1 MKKQIHLNIEG
12 MSCAS
17 CSQRVENALNKLDGV
32 FIARVN
38 LATEKALIEYNTDK
52 LTTDTFQKTVEN
64 LGYGIKKSS
73 DDSVD
78 ETVHALKAAKI
89 RLIIAWSFTF
99 PIMIFMILHMVMGVH
114 LVYLDT
120 FLLILAIPV
129 VFISGWETI
138 KKAFLVIL
146 HFSANM
152 DVLIMLGTLAAF
164 STGLLNLF
172 GFKITSYAGVASM
185 IMAFHLTGRYIE
197 SRAKGRASQA
207 IKKLLELGAK
217 TARVERN
224 GYEIEIPIEELQL
237 NEVVIIKPGEKI
249 PADGVVLEGKSAVD
263 ESMATGES
271 IPVAKNVGDP
281 VIGAT
286 INGQGFLKIKTTKI
300 GEDSFL
306 AQVAQL
312 VEECQST
319 KVPIQEFADKVVKY
333 FVPIILVI
341 AGLTFLSW
349 TLFDETFKS
358 IITRFSQYIPW
369 LSPESGTISLAV
381 FALVA
386 VLVIACPC
394 ALGLATPTA
403 LMVGSGKGAENGI
416 LFRNGETIQVLKA
429 VEAIVFDKTGTITE
443 GKPVVCDVITY
454 GDIDADTLLA
464 AAASIEKKSEHPL
477 ADAIVKYAEAKNIL
491 LPETTHFESV
501 TGRGVQAQCGGK
513 TWFIGSIKW
522 LQSLNVPVQPLGNE
536 ILQHENLGK
545 TVICV
550 AYNNVLAG
558 FITVSDRIKPDSAS
572 AIQSLKSMG
581 IKTILLTGDNVKTAR
596 TIGALAGIDE
606 VAAELLPQEK
616 LIAIQDLQKRYKVVA
631 MVGDGINDAPALTQ
645 AHVGIAIGTG
655 TDIAIEASDV
665 TLVLGNLTSVVK
677 AVKLSR
683 VIFRK
688 IKQNLFWAFFY
699 NLIAVPVAILGLLHP
714 AIAEAAMAISSI
726 NVVTNSLR
734 IKRVRLDEEE

>member
-89 RLIIAWSFTF
+89 RLIIAWSFTL

-114 LVYLDT
+114 VVYLDT

-522 LQSLNVPVQPLGNE
+522 
-536 ILQHENLGK
+536 
-545 TVICV
+545 
-550 AYNNVLAG
+550 
-558 FITVSDRIKPDSAS
+558 
-572 AIQSLKSMG
+572 
-581 IKTILLTGDNVKTAR
+581 
-596 TIGALAGIDE
+596 
-606 VAAELLPQEK
+606 
-616 LIAIQDLQKRYKVVA
+616 
-631 MVGDGINDAPALTQ
+631 
-645 AHVGIAIGTG
+645 
-655 TDIAIEASDV
+655 
-665 TLVLGNLTSVVK
+665 
-677 AVKLSR
+677 
-683 VIFRK
+683 
-688 IKQNLFWAFFY
+688 
-699 NLIAVPVAILGLLHP
+699 
-714 AIAEAAMAISSI
+714 
-726 NVVTNSLR
+726 
-734 IKRVRLDEEE
+734 

>member
-89 RLIIAWSFTF
+89 RLIIAWSFTL

-114 LVYLDT
+114 VVYLDT

-358 IITRFSQYIPW
+358 IITRFSRYIPW

-416 LFRNGETIQVLKA
+416 LFRNGETIQVLKD

-513 TWFIGSIKW
+513 KWFIGSVKW
-522 LQSLNVPVQPLGNE
+522 LQSLNTPTQPLENE
-536 ILQHENLGK
+536 ILQHENSGK

-550 AYNNVLAG
+550 AFNNVLAG

-606 VAAELLPQEK
+606 VTAELLPQEK

-734 IKRVRLDEEE
+734 IKRVRLDGEE